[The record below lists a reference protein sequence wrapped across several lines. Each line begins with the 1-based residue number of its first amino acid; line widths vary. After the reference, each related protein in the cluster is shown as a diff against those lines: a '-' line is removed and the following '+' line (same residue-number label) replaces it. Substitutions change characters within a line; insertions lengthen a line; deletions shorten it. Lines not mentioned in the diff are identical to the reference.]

1 MRRFFWIGLAIWLA
15 ATLAIRF
22 GGSRLIPAGYPGR
35 LALVFG
41 ATGLLIGVFLFRL
54 VRALPTPEAGLR
66 AAVLIVLPGLLL
78 DTGSVLWFR
87 SVFPNLPD
95 SAGMP
100 FAALLLWCYGIALLA
115 ALLAGKGVTHSSRS

>member
-1 MRRFFWIGLAIWLA
+1 MRRFVWIGLAVWLG
-15 ATLAIRF
+15 ATLAVRF
-22 GGSRLIPAGYPGR
+22 GGERLLRTGHPAG
-35 LALVFG
+35 LALLFG
-41 ATGLLIGVFLFRL
+41 VTALVIAVFLFRL
-54 VRALPTPEAGLR
+54 VRALPSAEAGLL

-78 DTGSVLWFR
+78 DTCSVLWFR

-115 ALLAGKGVTHSSRS
+115 AVWARKPVTAPN